1 MGLVGCAVCVAGL
14 EAAIPWYLATAIGMS
29 LLPFAFVGVLGL
41 WLHRRAK
48 RAETSSSVDSARR
61 D

>member
-41 WLHRRAK
+41 WLYRRAK
-48 RAETSSSVDSARR
+48 RA
-61 D
+61 